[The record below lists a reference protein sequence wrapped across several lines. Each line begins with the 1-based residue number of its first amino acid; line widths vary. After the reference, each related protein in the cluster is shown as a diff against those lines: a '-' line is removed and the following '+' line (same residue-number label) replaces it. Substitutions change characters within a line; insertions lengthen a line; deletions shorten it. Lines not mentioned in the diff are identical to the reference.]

1 MSAGLMQMRRK
12 FQDSLRNRK
21 NVVRL
26 VLAGATSCL
35 GTPRADA
42 IEYRDVSGESQ
53 WSSPALQ
60 GAAGIGAFSESWVD
74 QAQTDPSLLARR
86 RSSFE
91 LEYLNVTGTVSR
103 DAVNTVVDTVQS
115 LTEQSNSASDSS
127 AAKATVNALNKV
139 RTIFGKSVTLQLH
152 ANTISPRIGRVGL
165 APYVSGLLDVSIDN
179 AAWPKLDSF
188 GGGYGGVL
196 ISYAQVIQKDFD
208 LGVALRP
215 GVGGFRR
222 YEVDLSLLGDF
233 LGTNAAASSAD
244 SPLSSLL
251 AFPTAVYCPLD
262 IAVGWW
268 VNNSTRVAM
277 VSKNTFDARPL
288 STLSGQP
295 SALQSRIN
303 LGVVREIGI
312 PAAKTQSLH
321 VASELQDIAGLRG
334 GWNDFL
340 IRWQWAA
347 RYAARLPLREQ
358 TSFGLNI
365 GMHSGYPVAS
375 VHLDLII
382 AKLEAALSARENGAF
397 AGQRPNR
404 LQSLRLSSQIQF

>member
-1 MSAGLMQMRRK
+1 MSAGLVQMRRK
-12 FQDSLRNRK
+12 VKDSLRKRK
-21 NVVRL
+21 TVARL
-26 VLAGATSCL
+26 LLAGSSSCL
-35 GTPRADA
+35 FAPRAAA

-91 LEYLNVTGTVSR
+91 LEYLNIAGTVSR

-115 LTEQSNSASDSS
+115 LTEQSNSSSDSS

-139 RTIFGKSVTLQLH
+139 RTIFGKSMTLQLQ
-152 ANTISPRIGRVGL
+152 ANTLSARIGRVGL

-196 ISYAQVIQKDFD
+196 VSYAQVIKNDFD
-208 LGVALRP
+208 MGVALRP

-233 LGTNAAASSAD
+233 LGTNATAASAG

-268 VNNSTRVAM
+268 ADKSTRVSL

-295 SALQSRIN
+295 SSLQNRIN

-347 RYAARLPLREQ
+347 RYAARLPFREQ
-358 TSFGLNI
+358 TSFGLNV

-404 LQSLRLSSQIQF
+404 LQSVRLSSQIQF